1 MTLVRLN
8 IIIGGLDCVGG
19 VGGGYGNNANCW
31 YHIYANKSAHHW
43 HENNM
48 MIYTLLLIQRVKAV
62 TPQYHEQQQPP
73 TRTIFITN
81 GFLCVRLDTSIIHK
95 CTTGFQFNVNAFFSF
110 IHRNAVLF
118 YFIKWKKNIY
128 REKREDRNLLVSST
142 RDVFLLTIILSLSL
156 FLLQYLYIWKK
167 KKNRKIMFLVPYK
180 WIK

>member
-48 MIYTLLLIQRVKAV
+48 MMYTLLLIQRVKAV

-81 GFLCVRLDTSIIHK
+81 GFLCVRLDTSIIHT

-118 YFIKWKKNIY
+118 YFIKWKKKNIY

-167 KKNRKIMFLVPYK
+167 KIEK
-180 WIK
+180 